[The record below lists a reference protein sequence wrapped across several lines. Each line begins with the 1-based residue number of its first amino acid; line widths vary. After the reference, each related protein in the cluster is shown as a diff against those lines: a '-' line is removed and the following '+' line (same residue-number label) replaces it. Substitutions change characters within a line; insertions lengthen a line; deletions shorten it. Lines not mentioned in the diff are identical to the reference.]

1 MTEPITRSQA
11 TEIAKEAAHETVKQT
26 FALMGVDV
34 HDFKSM
40 ETFRDDL
47 DWVRRYRRLSE
58 SVGSKVII
66 TFTTVISGGFL
77 TAMWLFL
84 QDLIKKP

>member
-1 MTEPITRSQA
+1 MNEPITKIQA
-11 TEIAKEAAHETVKQT
+11 MEIAKETAHETVKQT

-34 HDFKSM
+34 HDFNSM
-40 ETFRDDL
+40 ERFRDDL

-66 TFTTVISGGFL
+66 TFTTVLTGGFL
-77 TAMWLFL
+77 TAFWLFL
-84 QDLIKKP
+84 QDVIKKP